1 MPAEAPTTT
10 SASATGGKRCPKCG
24 KGKKSGK
31 LSCCARGGAWFQKCG
46 DGDDSN
52 FDHTWMEGIQACNN
66 FGSLLPNKG
75 PVRSMLLHEQKTT
88 QPINNTWLGRP
99 FKQHANGHPT
109 GNILKTDTSDAEDD
123 DKITTIVALASVFF
137 VTLRLQV

>member
-46 DGDDSN
+46 DGDDSK
-52 FDHTWMEGIQACNN
+52 FDHTWMEGIQACNS
-66 FGSLLPNKG
+66 GSPFRIGKPLQA
-75 PVRSMLLHEQKTT
+75 MLLHERVVTY
-88 QPINNTWLGRP
+88 PMNGTWL
-99 FKQHANGHPT
+99 Q
-109 GNILKTDTSDAEDD
+109 NIRREQMSTDGVTNVFTVGVMGSINSVDPAE
-123 DKITTIVALASVFF
+123 IVAFF
-137 VTLRLQV
+137 GFLLIAVVT

>member
-46 DGDDSN
+46 DGDDSK
-52 FDHTWMEGIQACNN
+52 FDHTWVEGIQACNSL
-66 FGSLLPNKG
+66 GSHSTEAPAQVMLRQERVT
-75 PVRSMLLHEQKTT
+75 VRTT
-88 QPINNTWLGRP
+88 NATWTYNSGRQQSH
-99 FKQHANGHPT
+99 KHS
-109 GNILKTDTSDAEDD
+109 IDDMTDYGTADVEGSI
-123 DKITTIVALASVFF
+123 KIELFAMVLF
-137 VTLRLQV
+137 VIMFP